1 MDGIIEEL
9 SNSDQNLV
17 LNKLMDYP
25 VINGYNQTNA
35 KINGKAG
42 LAISLFFP
50 IGFPVYLLA
59 TYQRKLLRHDIKM
72 VQKTSYELIDIIEK
86 LPVSL

>member
-25 VINGYNQTNA
+25 VINGYNQINA

-42 LAISLFFP
+42 TGNQPLFP
-50 IGFPVYLLA
+50 DRIPVYLL
-59 TYQRKLLRHDIKM
+59 
-72 VQKTSYELIDIIEK
+72 
-86 LPVSL
+86 PVSFPFLLILVQRDTQNSIFLFLA

>member
-25 VINGYNQTNA
+25 VINGYNQINA

-42 LAISLFFP
+42 LAIGLFSRSDFRF
-50 IGFPVYLLA
+50 IC
-59 TYQRKLLRHDIKM
+59 LLRISVNFYGTISRWYKRQAM
-72 VQKTSYELIDIIEK
+72 N
-86 LPVSL
+86 

>member
-42 LAISLFFP
+42 LAISLFSRSDSRFICLP
-50 IGFPVYLLA
+50 RISVTFTA
-59 TYQRKLLRHDIKM
+59 RYQDGTKDKL
-72 VQKTSYELIDIIEK
+72 
-86 LPVSL
+86 

>member
-25 VINGYNQTNA
+25 VINGYNQINA

-42 LAISLFFP
+42 LAISLFFRSDSRF
-50 IGFPVYLLA
+50 IC
-59 TYQRKLLRHDIKM
+59 
-72 VQKTSYELIDIIEK
+72 
-86 LPVSL
+86 LPRISVNFYGTISRWYKRQAMN

>member
-1 MDGIIEEL
+1 
-9 SNSDQNLV
+9 
-17 LNKLMDYP
+17 MDYP

-59 TYQRKLLRHDIKM
+59 TYQRKTFTARYQDGTK
-72 VQKTSYELIDIIEK
+72 DK
-86 LPVSL
+86 L

>member
-25 VINGYNQTNA
+25 VINGYNQINA

-50 IGFPVYLLA
+50 IGFPVLSA
-59 TYQRKLLRHDIKM
+59 CH
-72 VQKTSYELIDIIEK
+72 
-86 LPVSL
+86 VSA